1 MHSATGMSSLCFSKI
16 EKANKTW
23 RAMGKGRAERT
34 ERRITVVTSTS
45 RPCGY
50 TRKQHSINGNN
61 AATAGS
67 QLKATFV
74 WGTEAP

>member
-1 MHSATGMSSLCFSKI
+1 
-16 EKANKTW
+16 
-23 RAMGKGRAERT
+23 MGKGRAERT

-50 TRKQHSINGNN
+50 TRKQHRINGNN